1 MSTSTIQTQNKKAT
15 RDAYG
20 QTLLELSKIH
30 DDIVVLDADL
40 SGSTKTNLFAKEFPN
55 RFFNVGVAEQN
66 LVGMAAGFALAGLV
80 PFASSFAMFLSGRA
94 WEIIRNSIAYPN
106 LNVKLV
112 STHAGLTVGEDGA
125 SHQCLED
132 IATMRVIPNM
142 NVFVPSDYNETIEVI
157 KRVYEIKGP
166 CYVRCGR
173 SAVKVLDHKYNNENE
188 SKYTF
193 IDENESKYTFIDE
206 NESKCTFKEG
216 KGEIRS
222 IGKDVLIIACGIM
235 VEIAELANEK
245 LLSEGISATIV
256 NMASIKPIDE
266 KLIIDEAKKVGAVVT
281 AEEHNIIGGLGG
293 AVSEV
298 LGENFPVPIIRV
310 GVKDTFGQSGDANA
324 LLEYYGLTSL
334 GLYNAVK
341 KVIKLKKS

>member
-1 MSTSTIQTQNKKAT
+1 MSTSTIQTLDKKAT

-66 LVGMAAGFALAGLV
+66 LVGMSAGFALAGLV

-142 NVFVPSDYNETIEVI
+142 NVFVPSDYNETVEVI
-157 KRVYEIKGP
+157 KRIYEIKGP

-173 SAVKVLDHKYNNENE
+173 SATKVLDHNFNYGNGTKY
-188 SKYTF
+188 SF
-193 IDENESKYTFIDE
+193 IDGNIY
-206 NESKCTFKEG
+206 NYTFKEG

-222 IGKDVLIIACGIM
+222 IGKDVLIVACGIM

-245 LLSEGISATIV
+245 LLSEGISATII

-334 GLYNAVK
+334 GIYNAVK